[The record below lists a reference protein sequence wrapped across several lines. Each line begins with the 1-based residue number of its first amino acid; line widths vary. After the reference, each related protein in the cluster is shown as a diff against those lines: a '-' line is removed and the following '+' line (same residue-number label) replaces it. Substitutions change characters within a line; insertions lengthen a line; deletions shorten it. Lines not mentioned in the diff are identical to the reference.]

1 MIETRSYDSLCS
13 KDSLQTKTN
22 EQLDIGMLAEEL
34 TTGSSSRQARLD
46 KRTAGRQNYNKCG
59 VSVPI
64 LGGLSCEPY
73 YLTAKERPPSPHYL
87 FEDQE
92 DEYGEQS
99 NVSEIREAV
108 DANSLHFGE
117 ESLELDSARLKERLD
132 TQHRAT
138 PNFHPSVF

>member
-1 MIETRSYDSLCS
+1 MKSEHETSLSLTVADRPTFIETRSFISLCS
-13 KDSLQTKTN
+13 KDSMLTKTN
-22 EQLDIGMLAEEL
+22 EQLDTGMLAEEL

-46 KRTAGRQNYNKCG
+46 KRTAGRQNYNKCD

-92 DEYGEQS
+92 DEYGE
-99 NVSEIREAV
+99 
-108 DANSLHFGE
+108 
-117 ESLELDSARLKERLD
+117 
-132 TQHRAT
+132 
-138 PNFHPSVF
+138 